1 MSYVQNVIDSV
12 AKKYPHEPEFVQTVT
27 EVLASLEEIVSKLEN
42 QTAQLDESLDLYESG
57 VYLVKKASKML
68 DEAEQKVKILSRN
81 ENGEVVLK
89 DFDSESDT

>member
-1 MSYVQNVIDSV
+1 MDTT
-12 AKKYPHEPEFVQTVT
+12 KYDNMKFE

-81 ENGEVVLK
+81 ESGEVVLK
-89 DFDSESDT
+89 DFATDSNI